1 MNPRQLAKASL
12 EGALTVTGVAAAAR
26 KLRRD
31 HVAILA
37 YHNVVPDHEAGPGD
51 ASLHLPLSR
60 FLAQLDALQETHDFV
75 DLPTAIAGGGDR
87 IRATVTFDDAYRG
100 AVRLALPELRKRGI
114 PATVFVCPGLLD
126 EPGLWWDETAEAGRL
141 TPDARARAMYEHRGE
156 LDAVRQWAF
165 GRERPPTLPDTF
177 GVASEAELLDQVRDG
192 IAVGGH
198 AWAHAC
204 LPALATDV
212 LRADLDRTLEW
223 LRSYPGPTVPWLA
236 LPYGEGTP
244 DVAAAALDVGYEGVL
259 EIRGGLCGFPPDPA
273 AIPRINVPAGLSSR
287 GLVLRASGVWK

>member
-12 EGALTVTGVAAAAR
+12 EGALTVTGVAAAGR

-75 DLPTAIAGGGDR
+75 DLPTAMAGGGGR

-114 PATVFVCPGLLD
+114 PATMFVCPGLLD

-141 TPDARARAMYEHRGE
+141 TPDARARAMYESAGSWTRCANGPSDGNGPDAPRHLRGRVGGGAPGPGAGRDRPWRAR
-156 LDAVRQWAF
+156 LGPRVSSGARDRCPARGPRPDA
-165 GRERPPTLPDTF
+165 
-177 GVASEAELLDQVRDG
+177 GVAEV
-192 IAVGGH
+192 
-198 AWAHAC
+198 
-204 LPALATDV
+204 LPRSDRALA
-212 LRADLDRTLEW
+212 
-223 LRSYPGPTVPWLA
+223 G
-236 LPYGEGTP
+236 
-244 DVAAAALDVGYEGVL
+244 AALW
-259 EIRGGLCGFPPDPA
+259 RGHP
-273 AIPRINVPAGLSSR
+273 
-287 GLVLRASGVWK
+287 